1 MIVEHESDEQNIGA
15 VVSAVPCHFSSFYYV
30 FFSSFNEV
38 LKAREFPLF
47 FFFIVSKERVTK
59 KIIAM

>member
-30 FFSSFNEV
+30 FLSLLTKCSRLV
-38 LKAREFPLF
+38 SFPLLF
-47 FFFIVSKERVTK
+47 FLYRI
-59 KIIAM
+59 

>member
-15 VVSAVPCHFSSFYYV
+15 VVSAVPCHFSSFYYD
-30 FFSSFNEV
+30 FFFFSFNEV

-47 FFFIVSKERVTK
+47 FFLYRI
-59 KIIAM
+59 